1 MKKQNKTC
9 CNPMKFLLLVALTVL
24 ASGCAAPQASN
35 GLQQRIDEL
44 LKTQQQQ
51 ALQLTKL
58 QEQLSR
64 LTTQPLIVP
73 LASDNLP
80 GDTEM
85 SGQAIEPVTQ
95 PLQIAPSAAEVAQ
108 ISEAA
113 ELYLEAFAAIAT
125 GQMAEAESG
134 FGAFLQRFPEHE
146 YAGNANYW
154 MAEALL
160 SQQKTARAETIL
172 LGIIDNLK
180 QQNKAPAAMARLT
193 NYYRENDAPN
203 NAAAMLQMLSTRYPE
218 SPELKRLLR
227 STEPR

>member
-1 MKKQNKTC
+1 MKRQYKTGC
-9 CNPMKFLLLVALTVL
+9 KPMRLFLLAALALL
-24 ASGCAAPQASN
+24 ASGCAAPQASD
-35 GLQQRIDEL
+35 GLQQRIDGL
-44 LKTQQQQ
+44 LKIQQQQ
-51 ALQLTKL
+51 ALQLDNL
-58 QEQLSR
+58 QKQLSR
-64 LTTQPLIVP
+64 LT
-73 LASDNLP
+73 ADNLYD
-80 GDTEM
+80 DTKPPD
-85 SGQAIEPVTQ
+85 QAVEPVPPT
-95 PLQIAPSAAEVAQ
+95 LQIAPSAAETAR

-134 FGAFLQRFPEHE
+134 FGAFLERFPEHE

-160 SQQKTARAETIL
+160 SQQKTARAETVL
-172 LGIIDNLK
+172 LDIIDNPQ

-218 SPELKRLLR
+218 SPELKRLLL
-227 STEPR
+227 STKDPLAR